1 MDFITDLPLAN
12 EKNSIFMIVDW
23 LTKMAHFIL
32 CNKIVIGE
40 ETVKL
45 FLDNIYY
52 IHGLPKSIFLDK
64 GT

>member
-1 MDFITDLPLAN
+1 MNFITNLPLAN
-12 EKNSIFMIVDW
+12 EKDSIFMVVDW

-32 CNKIVIGE
+32 YNKTVIRE

-52 IHGLPKSIFLDK
+52 IHGLSSSIFLDR